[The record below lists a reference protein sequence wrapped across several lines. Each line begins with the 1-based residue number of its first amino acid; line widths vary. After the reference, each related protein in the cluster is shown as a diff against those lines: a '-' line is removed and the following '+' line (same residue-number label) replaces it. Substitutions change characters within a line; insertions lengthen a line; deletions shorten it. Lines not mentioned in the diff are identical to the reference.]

1 MASYYYLISS
11 LPMLSADGGM
21 PFSYAEFLKMCQA
34 NVSEETYRQLEGL
47 TLSSK
52 DGPLLDE
59 WGTFYNG
66 LTKELNSQ
74 RSAKLGKPYPA
85 VTDKEPASAS
95 VASAAISARDPL
107 TAERILLDYEF
118 EQLDV
123 MVGLHNFDDYVL
135 FGYALKLKLLERVSS
150 FEKEK
155 GKKEFN
161 DILKDLEDRVTS
173 L

>member
-21 PFSYAEFLKMCQA
+21 PFSYADFLKMCQS
-34 NVSEETYRQLEGL
+34 NVSEETYKLLEGL
-47 TLSSK
+47 TLSSDK
-52 DGPLLDE
+52 GPLLEE
-59 WGTFYNG
+59 WGAFYRS
-66 LTKELNSQ
+66 LSRELSLQ
-74 RSAKLGKPYPA
+74 RSTKLGKPYTA
-85 VTDKEPASAS
+85 VFDKEPASAA
-95 VASAAISARDPL
+95 VVSAAVGAKDPL

-118 EQLDV
+118 DQLDM
-123 MVGLHNFDDYVL
+123 MVGLHSFDDDVL
-135 FGYALKLKLLERVSS
+135 FGYALKLKLLERVCS

-161 DILKDLEDRVTS
+161 DILKDLEDQVTS

>member
-21 PFSYAEFLKMCQA
+21 PFSYAEFLKMCQS
-34 NVSEETYRQLEGL
+34 NVSEETYKLLEGL

-59 WGTFYNG
+59 WGAFYNS

-85 VTDKEPASAS
+85 ITDKEPASAA
-95 VASAAISARDPL
+95 VASAAVAAKDPL
-107 TAERILLDYEF
+107 TAERVLLDYEF
-118 EQLDV
+118 DQLDM
-123 MVGLHNFDDYVL
+123 MVGLHSFDDYVL
-135 FGYALKLKLLERVSS
+135 FGYAVKLKLLERVSS
-150 FEKEK
+150 FVKEK

-161 DILKDLEDRVTS
+161 DILKGLEDQVTS

>member
-21 PFSYAEFLKMCQA
+21 PFSYAEFLKMCQS
-34 NVSEETYRQLEGL
+34 NVSEETYKLLEGL
-47 TLSSK
+47 TLSSCE
-52 DGPLLDE
+52 GPLLDE

-66 LTKELNSQ
+66 LKKELNSQ

-85 VTDKEPASAS
+85 AYDKEPASAA
-95 VASAAISARDPL
+95 VVSAAVGAKDPL
-107 TAERILLDYEF
+107 AAEHVLLDYEF
-118 EQLDV
+118 GQLDT
-123 MVGLHNFDDYVL
+123 MVGLHSFDDWVL
-135 FGYALKLKLLERVSS
+135 FGYAVKLKLLERVNS
-150 FEKEK
+150 FGFEK

-161 DILKDLEDRVTS
+161 DILRDLEEQVMS

>member
-21 PFSYAEFLKMCQA
+21 PFSYADFLKMCQA
-34 NVSEETYRQLEGL
+34 NVSEETYKLLEGL
-47 TLSSK
+47 TLSSG

-59 WGTFYNG
+59 WGPFYNG
-66 LTKELNSQ
+66 LTKELNAQ

-85 VTDKEPASAS
+85 VADKEPASAS
-95 VASAAISARDPL
+95 VAAAAVSARDPL
-107 TAERILLDYEF
+107 AAERMLLDYEF
-118 EQLDV
+118 DQLDM
-123 MVGLHNFDDYVL
+123 MVGLHSFDDYVL
-135 FGYALKLKLLERVSS
+135 FGYALKLKLLERVSR

-161 DILKDLEDRVTS
+161 DILKDLEDQVTS

>member
-34 NVSEETYRQLEGL
+34 NVSEETYRLLEGL

-52 DGPLLDE
+52 EGPLLDE
-59 WGTFYNG
+59 WGAFYNG

-74 RSAKLGKPYPA
+74 RSLKLGKPYPP
-85 VTDKEPASAS
+85 VYDKEPASSA
-95 VASAAISARDPL
+95 VVTAAINAKDPL
-107 TAERILLDYEF
+107 AAERILLEHEF
-118 EQLDV
+118 DQLDI
-123 MVGLHNFDDYVL
+123 MVGLHSFDDWVL
-135 FGYALKLKLLERVSS
+135 FGYALKLKLLERVNS

-161 DILKDLEDRVTS
+161 DILKDLEEQVMS